1 MKAIKKLIWI
11 WVSSSSIFTGS
22 NSQLPLLNIIWKIS
36 RNISQFAGRLNHN
49 CPSIVLNC
57 SGSFISRSEAGIKIA
72 AITTESPFDNL
83 SPWSDYQKPMPD
95 LKTHS
100 LFNLNM
106 SRRPIGCFPAL
117 FSSWRNLLWSL
128 KILTWMSWMQEWAEL
143 ASVMKN
149 W

>member
-11 WVSSSSIFTGS
+11 WVSSSLIFTGS

-49 CPSIVLNC
+49 YPSIVLNC
-57 SGSFISRSEAGIKIA
+57 SGNFISRSEAEIKTA

-83 SPWSDYQKPMPD
+83 SPWSDYQKPMPG

-117 FSSWRNLLWSL
+117 FSNWRNLLWSL